1 MGRTLVVLETG
12 VYVSLSLQ
20 RSLYFRIDV
29 SIKFQKPGKV
39 FSPLASSKCPAL
51 GHLLVVSARSIAGMG
66 HEHPHQF
73 KGDLGAPVSFL
84 DECTC

>member
-20 RSLYFRIDV
+20 RSLYFRIDL

-66 HEHPHQF
+66 LEHPHQF
-73 KGDLGAPVSFL
+73 KGA
-84 DECTC
+84 

>member
-20 RSLYFRIDV
+20 RSLYFRIDL

-39 FSPLASSKCPAL
+39 FSPLPLPNVQRLVTYLWCLPDQLLAWDLNILINSKVTRV
-51 GHLLVVSARSIAGMG
+51 HL
-66 HEHPHQF
+66 
-73 KGDLGAPVSFL
+73 
-84 DECTC
+84 